1 MLIFIA
7 QFIHKRSTS
16 QSSSDS
22 SLAKKQTNTKM
33 VATRRSKAAAPP
45 VEEDDVSTSSS
56 EHVAN
61 DNDDNSSS
69 GSDDDSEASGS
80 AQDMSE
86 DDDDASSSDEEM
98 DDDTTNQQ
106 HSATTDDDINDDT
119 NNTEQCTFDLHN
131 LLAFNTHQIN
141 AAELYQSK
149 KKSLN
154 KEWYTN
160 TPTIDSSTT
169 KANQVVLPTVNE
181 NLLLSKAAEG
191 TTQLLCELWKLP
203 SEKTDVGLVSKLP
216 SPEVKL
222 PRALVRIVYACFL
235 CVLYYFECCL
245 SCLGNCL
252 ASFVLEHI
260 ICHIFYITKSNTLIQ
275 KHYNNSHR
283 HHPNK

>member
-1 MLIFIA
+1 
-7 QFIHKRSTS
+7 
-16 QSSSDS
+16 
-22 SLAKKQTNTKM
+22 M

-61 DNDDNSSS
+61 DNDDSSS
-69 GSDDDSEASGS
+69 GSDDDSEASDS

-98 DDDTTNQQ
+98 EDTTNQQ
-106 HSATTDDDINDDT
+106 HAASTTDDDINDDT
-119 NNTEQCTFDLHN
+119 ANTEQCTFDLHN

-141 AAELYQSK
+141 AAELYQQSKSK
-149 KKSLN
+149 KKLN

-169 KANQVVLPTVNE
+169 KTTLLLPTVNE

-216 SPEVKL
+216 SAEVKL
-222 PRALVRIVYACFL
+222 PRALVRIICM
-235 CVLYYFECCL
+235 CVLYC
-245 SCLGNCL
+245 
-252 ASFVLEHI
+252 V
-260 ICHIFYITKSNTLIQ
+260 ICIVWVV
-275 KHYNNSHR
+275 R
-283 HHPNK
+283 AVV

>member
-1 MLIFIA
+1 MKSFFTGA
-7 QFIHKRSTS
+7 
-16 QSSSDS
+16 
-22 SLAKKQTNTKM
+22 TKM
-33 VATRRSKAAAPP
+33 VATRRSKAATAAPP

-61 DNDDNSSS
+61 DNDDDSSS
-69 GSDDDSEASGS
+69 GSDDDSEASGGS

-86 DDDDASSSDEEM
+86 EDDDASSSDEEM
-98 DDDTTNQQ
+98 DDKNNTNQQ

-119 NNTEQCTFDLHN
+119 ANTEQCTFDLHN

-141 AAELYQSK
+141 AAELYQQSTKSK

-169 KANQVVLPTVNE
+169 KTALLLPTVNE

-216 SPEVKL
+216 SAEVKL
-222 PRALVRIVYACFL
+222 PRALVRIVYACF
-235 CVLYYFECCL
+235 CVYC
-245 SCLGNCL
+245 
-252 ASFVLEHI
+252 I
-260 ICHIFYITKSNTLIQ
+260 ISNVI
-275 KHYNNSHR
+275 
-283 HHPNK
+283 